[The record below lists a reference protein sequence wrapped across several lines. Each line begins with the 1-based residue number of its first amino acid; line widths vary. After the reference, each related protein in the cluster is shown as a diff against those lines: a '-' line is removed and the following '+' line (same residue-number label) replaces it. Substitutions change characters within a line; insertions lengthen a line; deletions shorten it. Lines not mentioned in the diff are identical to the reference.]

1 MKAYT
6 KGPWEIVDSFYPS
19 FKEIKGPSFKVSVV
33 MYATDLDESDYSS
46 RMGDLRLM
54 SAAPDLL
61 EALIDMVA
69 IAQLD
74 KWDQAVSGR
83 QSFLWNAK
91 VAIAK
96 ARGE

>member
-6 KGPWEIVDSFYPS
+6 RGPWEIVDSFYPS
-19 FKEIKGPSFKVSVV
+19 FKEIRGPSFKVSVV

-54 SAAPDLL
+54 SAAPDLY
-61 EALIDMVA
+61 EALEEALAELKLYSLELAGEDYNSPKIN
-69 IAQLD
+69 
-74 KWDQAVSGR
+74 
-83 QSFLWNAK
+83 NAL
-91 VAIAK
+91 AK